1 MLPYNENVI
10 AIASTSS
17 KWRLEIYDGFFD
29 EYSNIF
35 MSKEQC
41 RLYRS
46 RFGAW
51 LSSAFRLLEI
61 KYGQ

>member
-1 MLPYNENVI
+1 MTIRDVVP
-10 AIASTSS
+10 
-17 KWRLEIYDGFFD
+17 RDGFFD

-61 KYGQ
+61 KYDQ